1 MLHYMYWNATCY
13 RKKQNSSCHIM
24 QLAPILLF
32 TYNRP
37 LHTRQTLEALLNN
50 KLSSQSELYVFSD
63 GYKNN
68 HDKKEVLKVRELIRS
83 IDGFREIHI
92 IEHSENL
99 GLAKNIIE
107 GVTQV
112 VNRHE
117 KVIVLEDDLITSPH
131 FLTFMNEA
139 LERFRDEE
147 KIGHI
152 QGFCFPLEDLP
163 DSFLIK
169 WAGSWGWAT
178 WKRAWQH
185 FNPDGKALLS
195 ELERRKLTRPFDFN
209 GNYPFTRMLRRQT
222 KGENDSWAIRWNASL
237 FLKDILSLNAG
248 KSLVMNIGF
257 DGSGSHCGPDVIY
270 NTLLHKGELK
280 TALSEVREDKK
291 VRRKI
296 EQYYGR
302 TNSFMAK
309 VNRRINRYL
318 RSS

>member
-1 MLHYMYWNATCY
+1 MLHCMCWKETCHQ
-13 RKKQNSSCHIM
+13 KKQNSSFCTM
-24 QLAPILLF
+24 SLAPILLF

-50 KLSSQSELYVFSD
+50 ELSSRSELYVFSD

-68 HDKKEVLKVRELIRS
+68 HDRKEVLEVRELIRS
-83 IDGFREIHI
+83 IDGFSKVHI
-92 IEHSENL
+92 TENSENL

-107 GVTQV
+107 GVTQIV
-112 VNRHE
+112 HRYE

-139 LERFRDEE
+139 LEKFKDEE
-147 KIGHI
+147 RIGHI
-152 QGFCFPLEDLP
+152 QGFCFPIEGLP
-163 DSFLIK
+163 DTFLIK
-169 WAGSWGWAT
+169 WTGSWGWAT

-195 ELERRKLTRPFDFN
+195 EIERRKLNKTFDFN
-209 GNYPFTRMLRRQT
+209 GSYPYTRMLQRQVN
-222 KGENDSWAIRWNASL
+222 GENDSWAIRWNASL

-248 KSLVMNIGF
+248 RSLVMNIGF
-257 DGSGSHCGPDVIY
+257 DGSGSHCGPDIIY
-270 NTLLHKGELK
+270 NTRLHHGELK
-280 TALSEVREDKK
+280 TEISEMRENKTVRKAFEK
-291 VRRKI
+291 
-296 EQYYGR
+296 YYGR

-309 VNRRINRYL
+309 VNRRINRFL